1 MELILAVDIKEN
13 QVVHGKS
20 GNRAN
25 YFPLD
30 WGLASTTELT
40 GYVRELNP
48 KFLYIADLDRIE
60 GTGDHE
66 EIIKSCA
73 KRVKKLYCDR
83 GSRGPDDIIHDPAI
97 IPIFGTET
105 IENGFFSRLSGFLSV
120 DLKEGLV
127 IPSRINPISILTEA
141 DNSHLDGC
149 IILDITGVGT
159 GKGVDVTRLT
169 QYRKAYHGT
178 LFYGGGVR
186 DGQDL
191 DILDSC
197 VYDGAIVATAVHTKA
212 IPLDAIQRG
221 TWS

>member
-1 MELILAVDIKEN
+1 MELILAVDIKTN

-30 WGLASTTELT
+30 WGLASTTEPT

-48 KFLYIADLDRIE
+48 KYLYIADLDRIE
-60 GTGDHE
+60 GTGDHD

-73 KRVKKLYCDR
+73 KLVKKLYCDR
-83 GSRGPDDIIHDPAI
+83 GARGPDDILNDPAI
-97 IPIFGTET
+97 ISIFGTET
-105 IENGFFSRLSGFLSV
+105 IENGIFALPSGFLSV
-120 DLKEGLV
+120 DIKEGLV
-127 IPSRINPISILTEA
+127 VPSRVNPLSILTEA
-141 DNSHLDGC
+141 GGSNLDGC

-159 GKGVDVTRLT
+159 GKGVDLTRLT
-169 QYRKAYHGT
+169 QYREAYEGT

-191 DILDSC
+191 DILENC
-197 VYDGAIVATAVHTKA
+197 GYDGAIVATAVHTKA
-212 IPLDAIQRG
+212 IPLDAIRRG

>member
-73 KRVKKLYCDR
+73 NRLKNSIVTGDHEVRMILYMILPLFQYLEQKL
-83 GSRGPDDIIHDPAI
+83 
-97 IPIFGTET
+97 
-105 IENGFFSRLSGFLSV
+105 
-120 DLKEGLV
+120 
-127 IPSRINPISILTEA
+127 
-141 DNSHLDGC
+141 
-149 IILDITGVGT
+149 
-159 GKGVDVTRLT
+159 
-169 QYRKAYHGT
+169 
-178 LFYGGGVR
+178 
-186 DGQDL
+186 
-191 DILDSC
+191 
-197 VYDGAIVATAVHTKA
+197 
-212 IPLDAIQRG
+212 
-221 TWS
+221 